1 MLRQSLNFGQRLQ
14 LNGYYFIQQWTWR
27 FGVLQARVKWPSG
40 LWNAVEF
47 NFCGD
52 VLVSGSDDRQ
62 VIFWNWAAKTLKF
75 VYDSG
80 HSENIFQVR
89 IMPFTDDRKIVT
101 SAADGQVRLGEV
113 RENGHVET
121 KRLGKHQGGVH
132 NLAVEPGSPHIFYSC
147 GEDGFVQ
154 HFDLRSNS
162 VRRLLRC
169 SSFPEDNQQSSSSIS
184 LNAIV
189 IDPRNPNYFAVGGS
203 DEYAHVY
210 DIRKTQ
216 RNASSNLDGPVNT
229 FCPRHLVG
237 THSVHITGLD
247 YSNLS
252 ELLVSYS
259 DEFIYLFQ
267 KYMGF
272 GPTPQ
277 SFPHKDLQKPEEPQ
291 VYSGHRNAQTVKG
304 ASFFGPNDEYVM
316 SGSDCGHIF
325 FWKKK
330 EAKIVRLM
338 VGDRHIVNHLEPH
351 PNLPVLASCGIE
363 KNVKLWAPM
372 SKDVPPLPHDAEK
385 IMESNRRGREDQEQ
399 ITFTPDV
406 IMHVLRLHRR
416 QPFIYTE
423 RRYNRADIESD
434 EEDGGEAYL
443 LGFSDGDGSSEEGIT
458 GNSRDC
464 NIS

>member
-1 MLRQSLNFGQRLQ
+1 MDTTSYNSGHGVLEFFRREALVKKIDLYGK
-14 LNGYYFIQQWTWR
+14 LNGHQSC
-27 FGVLQARVKWPSG
+27 V
-40 LWNAVEF
+40 NAVEF

-62 VIFWNWAAKTLKF
+62 VIFWNWAAKTFKF

-89 IMPFTDDRKIVT
+89 IMPFTDDCKIVT

-113 RENGHVET
+113 RENSRVET
-121 KRLGKHQGGVH
+121 KKLGRHQGG
-132 NLAVEPGSPHIFYSC
+132 
-147 GEDGFVQ
+147 
-154 HFDLRSNS
+154 FDLRSNS

-169 SSFPEDNQQSSSSIS
+169 SSFPEDNQQSSSSIG

-189 IDPRNPNYFAVGGS
+189 IDPRSPNYFAVGGA
-203 DEYAHVY
+203 DEFARIY
-210 DIRKTQ
+210 DIRKNQ
-216 RNASSNLDGPVNT
+216 RNASSNLGRPVNT

-252 ELLVSYS
+252 ELLVSYI

-272 GPTPQ
+272 GPTSQ
-277 SFPHKDLQKPEEPQ
+277 SFPHKDLQYPEDPQ
-291 VYSGHRNAQTVKG
+291 VYSGHGNAQTVKG
-304 ASFFGPNDEYVM
+304 ASFFGPNDEYIM

-330 EAKIVRLM
+330 EAEIVRLM
-338 VGDRHIVNHLEPH
+338 VGDCQIVNHLEPH

-363 KNVKLWAPM
+363 KKVKLWAPM
-372 SKDVPPLPHDAEK
+372 SKDVRPLPHDAEK

-416 QPFIYTE
+416 QPFVYTE

-434 EEDGGEAYL
+434 EEDEREAYL
-443 LGFSDGDGSSEEGIT
+443 LGFSDGDGSSEEGTT